1 MNEWMQGC
9 AQRGGSM
16 ARATAPLSSSAEVTP
31 SHLNL
36 PHSIWLTLPH
46 SCHEKKKKKGTS
58 FACCFFSVAKSPI
71 CIINTCID
79 LLWHHNHY
87 ICYAK
92 IVLWQSKTVFKVN
105 GCLPLHRVFLLFPQ
119 SGRNYGWFQNTWSH
133 DSKSVFVKIQ
143 GWVSLP
149 TGSTFPTLPYFHW
162 RWGRSRLRERERAHS
177 IKTSQLKSEIIT
189 ECASF
194 SFIV

>member
-1 MNEWMQGC
+1 MSEC
-9 AQRGGSM
+9 RAVHRGVTRWLEPLPLCPHRLKSPHPTSIYPTAFGSLCLIAAM
-16 ARATAPLSSSAEVTP
+16 
-31 SHLNL
+31 
-36 PHSIWLTLPH
+36 
-46 SCHEKKKKKGTS
+46 KKKKKGTS
-58 FACCFFSVAKSPI
+58 FACCFFSVAKWPI

-105 GCLPLHRVFLLFPQ
+105 GCLPLPRVFLLFPQ

-149 TGSTFPTLPYFHW
+149 TGSTFPTLPYFPEDEAEA
-162 RWGRSRLRERERAHS
+162 GSERERES
-177 IKTSQLKSEIIT
+177 PLYQNI
-189 ECASF
+189 
-194 SFIV
+194 